1 MAFRKLHDAIVALC
15 RVGLAVAFAVLIAA
29 VLVQVVGRSIL
40 NDSPPWTEELTR
52 YSLLWLVA
60 FGAGLSLRTGD
71 LVNVDVV
78 CEALPDPWP
87 WRLRL
92 FAALATA
99 GLCAILLVPTWR
111 FVSIGARQTSPV
123 LTLRMDLVHGS
134 ILALLLILMIF
145 ALARAIAMVFGRSD
159 GHSTADSEPQR

>member
-1 MAFRKLHDAIVALC
+1 MAFAALIV
-15 RVGLAVAFAVLIAA
+15 A

-78 CEALPDPWP
+78 CEALPGRWP

-99 GLCAILLVPTWR
+99 GLCAVLLIPTWR
-111 FVSIGARQTSPV
+111 FVSIGVRQTSPV

-134 ILALLLILMIF
+134 ILALLVILMIF
-145 ALARAIAMVFGRSD
+145 ALSRAIAMLSGKSD
-159 GHSTADSEPQR
+159 GHPAVDSEP

>member
-1 MAFRKLHDAIVALC
+1 MAFRKLHAAIIALC
-15 RVGLAVAFAVLIAA
+15 RLGVGLAFAALIVA

-78 CEALPDPWP
+78 CEALPGRWP

-99 GLCAILLVPTWR
+99 GLCAVLLIPTWR
-111 FVSIGARQTSPV
+111 FVSIGVRQTSPV

-134 ILALLLILMIF
+134 ILALLVILMIF
-145 ALARAIAMVFGRSD
+145 ALSRAIAMLSGKSD
-159 GHSTADSEPQR
+159 GHPAVDSEP